1 MLSFYGGAYS
11 KKFFMLH
18 VSANL
23 RPLLLLGPPPVGW
36 EKWSRICNSSK
47 HSGDIAVMSP
57 ETLTANSDFIR
68 PYRRVEKIYVED
80 IAINFHR
87 AASFS
92 LWEVG

>member
-1 MLSFYGGAYS
+1 M
-11 KKFFMLH
+11 
-18 VSANL
+18 
-23 RPLLLLGPPPVGW
+23 
-36 EKWSRICNSSK
+36 
-47 HSGDIAVMSP
+47 MSP

-80 IAINFHR
+80 IAIKFHR